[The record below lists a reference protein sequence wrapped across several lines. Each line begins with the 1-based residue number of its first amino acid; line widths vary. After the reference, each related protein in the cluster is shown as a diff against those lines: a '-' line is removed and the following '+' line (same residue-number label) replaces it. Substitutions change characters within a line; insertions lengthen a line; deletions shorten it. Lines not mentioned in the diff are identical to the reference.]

1 MFRVTATMLEA
12 YNRFLTNEY
21 ATAEDLHA
29 TITGVTQVNEAMQ
42 LGSAVHTALE
52 QWGQWLHMPP
62 SGHEM
67 AYNSEQYPTYMLSLQ
82 SLHENAWLANGWL
95 QEVDTVCP
103 IELPDGRVINL
114 KCRADAIAGTT
125 VVDHKVTGR
134 SITEA
139 HHKAYEQSYQWRA
152 YLVAFG
158 CGRFI
163 YNLMRWEQQENGVYV
178 MTEADTAYM
187 RDYAGMA
194 EDVQRMV
201 WDFIAYCD
209 ANNLTSYL
217 HKPTEV
223 TT

>member
-21 ATAEDLHA
+21 ATAEDLHQSLSGA
-29 TITGVTQVNEAMQ
+29 TEETEAMR

-82 SLHENAWLANGWL
+82 SLQENAWLANGWL
-95 QEVDTVCP
+95 QEIETVCP
-103 IELPDGRVINL
+103 IELPDGRVVNL
-114 KCRADAIAGTT
+114 KCRADAIAGYT

-139 HHKAYEQSYQWRA
+139 NHKAYEQSYQWRA

-158 CGRFI
+158 CTRFI
-163 YNLMRWEQQENGVYV
+163 YNLMRWEQGENGVYV
-178 MTEADTAYM
+178 MTEQDTAYM
-187 RDYAGMA
+187 KDYPGIA

-201 WDFIAYCD
+201 ADLVRYCET
-209 ANNLTSYL
+209 NGLGHCL
-217 HKPTEV
+217 HKQMEV
-223 TT
+223 SP